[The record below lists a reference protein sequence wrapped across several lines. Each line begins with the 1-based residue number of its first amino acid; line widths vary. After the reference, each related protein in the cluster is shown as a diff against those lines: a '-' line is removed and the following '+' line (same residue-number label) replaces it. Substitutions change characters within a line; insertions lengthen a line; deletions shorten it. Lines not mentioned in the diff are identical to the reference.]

1 MWLISWKRP
10 GSEQSLRHQNIRTAR
25 VDPAVR
31 RTNIFNTAHARPNS
45 MSLEMDHYCP
55 VCEETRT
62 FWLTASTELHLGEK
76 TKWRCPECDY
86 GLVLIGEGV
95 DSSAADA

>member
-1 MWLISWKRP
+1 VIDRGGAERP
-10 GSEQSLRHQNIRTAR
+10 ATGRRGDDGQSGPTLG
-25 VDPAVR
+25 AVR
-31 RTNIFNTAHARPNS
+31 QTNIFNTAHARAIP

-55 VCEETRT
+55 VCEETRS